1 MSDFAKR
8 LIEQRQNAWHAA
20 KEKLDLAAAEKR
32 DLTAEE
38 NEFVSRTF
46 KELDE
51 KRSLVEEIV
60 STEKRERELAEAIG
74 STRGET
80 RSESGDGEMIAKI
93 LRGETRSHT
102 FNFER
107 RDLTTGTSNG
117 PIKVTYA
124 DRVIE
129 QARLVGPLLDPAV
142 VTVLNTAGGENIVL
156 PALST
161 FSTAVVT
168 AEGSAIDEGDPAF
181 SRSTLKAYKV
191 DFITQVSSELLADG
205 ALSAAALEQFLATQA
220 GNAIGYKANNLLTL
234 GTGTNTVQG
243 IVPAAGSGVTG
254 STAVS
259 GAFTGDNLI
268 DLVYSLD
275 GAARMMLGCGWM
287 MNGASIGA
295 ARKLKASTSGEYL
308 FVPTLDAQTPDRLL
322 GFPIFENPHV
332 ASAATAA
339 KSVIF
344 GHLPS
349 FYTRVVGG
357 LQVARSDEFAFSSDL
372 VTLRYILRV
381 DGALPQ
387 SSHVKYFIGGAS

>member
-1 MSDFAKR
+1 MSDYAKR
-8 LIEQRQNAWHAA
+8 LVEQRQQAWHAA
-20 KEKLDLAAAEKR
+20 KAKMDEAAAENR

-38 NEFVSRTF
+38 NEFIARTIAD
-46 KELDE
+46 LDS
-51 KRSLVEEIV
+51 KRSVIDEIMA
-60 STEKRERELAEAIG
+60 TEKRERELSEAMAGTSVEVRG
-74 STRGET
+74 SSDTSMLT
-80 RSESGDGEMIAKI
+80 KI
-93 LRGETRSHT
+93 LKGEIRGHV
-102 FNFER
+102 FNFET
-107 RDLTTGTSNG
+107 RDVLTSSTNAPT
-117 PIKVTYA
+117 KVTYA
-124 DRVIE
+124 DRVID
-129 QARLVGPLLDPAV
+129 QARMVGPLLDPAI

-161 FSTAVVT
+161 FSTAVT
-168 AEGSAIDEGDPAF
+168 TGEGTQITEADPTFA
-181 SRSTLKAYKV
+181 RSTLKAYKV

-275 GAARMMLGCGWM
+275 GAARMLPGVGFM

-308 FVPTLDAQTPDRLL
+308 FTPTLDAATPDRLL
-322 GFPIFENPHV
+322 GYPIRENPHM
-332 ASAATAA
+332 ASTGTAA

-357 LQVARSDEFAFSSDL
+357 LQVARSDDFAFDTDL

>member
-1 MSDFAKR
+1 MSEYAKR
-8 LIEQRQNAWHAA
+8 LVEQRQQAWHAA
-20 KEKLDLAAAEKR
+20 KAKMDEAAAEKR

-38 NEFVSRTF
+38 NEFVSRTIA
-46 KELDE
+46 ELDS
-51 KRSLVEEIV
+51 KRAIIDEIMA
-60 STEKRERELAEAIG
+60 TEKRERELSEAIAGAPVEVRG
-74 STRGET
+74 SNDASMLT
-80 RSESGDGEMIAKI
+80 KI
-93 LRGETRSHT
+93 LKGEVRGHV
-102 FNFER
+102 FNFET

-124 DRVIE
+124 DRVID
-129 QARLVGPLLDPAV
+129 QARMVGPLLDPAI

-156 PALST
+156 PSLST
-161 FSTAVVT
+161 FSTAVT
-168 AEGSAIDEGDPAF
+168 TGEGTQITEADPAF
-181 SRSTLKAYKV
+181 NRSTLKAYKV

-275 GAARMMLGCGWM
+275 GAARMLPGVGWM

-308 FVPTLDAQTPDRLL
+308 FTPTLDAATPDRLL
-322 GFPIFENPHV
+322 GYPIRENPHM
-332 ASAATAA
+332 ASTGTAN

-357 LQVARSDEFAFSSDL
+357 LQVARSDDFAFDTDL

-387 SSHVKYFIGGAS
+387 SSHVKYFVGGAS